1 MLTWFFSEFRY
12 LWEKEQPTAGRSYF
26 QYAFSLEI
34 DREGPVCNPAIRLL
48 GHISLDLA
56 QPRAALEAYNET
68 LRARLRLVG
77 PDDDS
82 IADVYDSIAC
92 SYTEMDDVTKAYE
105 YLDKAK
111 EIRLAK
117 KSERMARTN
126 AIYSMTHLRAGKPDL
141 ALEAL
146 KDCWRKQNLTEDQIA
161 VSRYPKHSGDIVL
174 LSRIHYAQGNYVS
187 ALELASKSITIRQ
200 GHFGNKGPRVADSM
214 YLVATMLT
222 RDQKVSVAAKLLREI
237 VDMSQG
243 MLEMNGHLA
252 RALWTL
258 ANLERKNG
266 NDVGAEELRQKAK
279 EVRGRIE
286 GKEAPD
292 EDTDESFEAL
302 VGYMLW

>member
-1 MLTWFFSEFRY
+1 
-12 LWEKEQPTAGRSYF
+12 
-26 QYAFSLEI
+26 
-34 DREGPVCNPAIRLL
+34 
-48 GHISLDLA
+48 
-56 QPRAALEAYNET
+56 
-68 LRARLRLVG
+68 
-77 PDDDS
+77 
-82 IADVYDSIAC
+82 
-92 SYTEMDDVTKAYE
+92 MDDVTNAYE

-111 EIRLAK
+111 KIRLAQ
-117 KSERMARTN
+117 KSESMARTN
-126 AIYSMTHLRAGKPDL
+126 AIYSMTHLRAGKPEL
-141 ALEAL
+141 ALESL

-161 VSRYPKHSGDIVL
+161 ISRYPKHSGDIVL

-187 ALELASKSITIRQ
+187 ALELASNSITIRQ

-222 RDQKVSVAAKLLREI
+222 RDQKISLAIKLLREI

-258 ANLERKNG
+258 ANLEKKNG

-292 EDTDESFEAL
+292 EYTDEAFEAL

>member
-1 MLTWFFSEFRY
+1 MLSWFRY

-26 QYAFSLEI
+26 NYALSLKV
-34 DREGPVCNPAIRLL
+34 DREGPICNPAIRLL
-48 GHISLDLA
+48 GHVVLDLA
-56 QPRAALEAYNET
+56 QPRAALEAYNEALAT
-68 LRARLRLVG
+68 RLRLVE

-92 SYTEMDDVTKAYE
+92 SYTEMNDVTGAYE

-111 EIRLAK
+111 EIRLAGN
-117 KSERMARTN
+117 SERMARTN
-126 AIYSMTHLRAGKPDL
+126 AVYAMTHLRAGKPDL

-146 KDCWRKQNLTEDQIA
+146 KDCWQKQNLTENQIA
-161 VSRYPKHSGDIVL
+161 VFRYPKHSGDIVL
-174 LSRIHYAQGNYVS
+174 LSRIHYSQGNNAT
-187 ALELASKSITIRQ
+187 ALELASKSIAIRQ

-214 YLVATMLT
+214 YLVASMLIS
-222 RDQKVSVAAKLLREI
+222 DQKASLAAKLLREV

-258 ANLERKNG
+258 ANLENDIG
-266 NDVGAEELRQKAK
+266 NEAEAEELRTKAR
-279 EVRGRIE
+279 EARARIE

-292 EDTDESFEAL
+292 DDTDEALGAL

>member
-1 MLTWFFSEFRY
+1 MNYALSLDVRRD
-12 LWEKEQPTAGRSYF
+12 GR
-26 QYAFSLEI
+26 I
-34 DREGPVCNPAIRLL
+34 CNPAVNLL

-68 LRARLRLVG
+68 LRVRLRLFG
-77 PDDDS
+77 PDGDS

-174 LSRIHYAQGNYVS
+174 LSRIHYAQGSYVS
-187 ALELASKSITIRQ
+187 ALELAFKSITIRQ

-222 RDQKVSVAAKLLREI
+222 RDQNVSVAAKLLREI

-266 NDVGAEELRQKAK
+266 NDIGAEELRQKAK

-286 GKEAPD
+286 GKEGPD

>member
-1 MLTWFFSEFRY
+1 M
-12 LWEKEQPTAGRSYF
+12 
-26 QYAFSLEI
+26 
-34 DREGPVCNPAIRLL
+34 
-48 GHISLDLA
+48 
-56 QPRAALEAYNET
+56 
-68 LRARLRLVG
+68 VG

-92 SYTEMDDVTKAYE
+92 SYTEMNDLTKAYE

-126 AIYSMTHLRAGKPDL
+126 AIYAMTHLRAGKTDL
-141 ALEAL
+141 ALKAL
-146 KDCWRKQNLTEDQIA
+146 KDCWSKQNLTEEQIS

-174 LSRIHYAQGNYVS
+174 LSRIHYARGNYVS

-214 YLVATMLT
+214 YLVATMLN
-222 RDQKVSVAAKLLREI
+222 RDQKVSLAAKLLREI

-252 RALWTL
+252 RAMWAL
-258 ANLERKNG
+258 ANLENQNG
-266 NDVGAEELRQKAK
+266 NEAGAEELRQKAR

-292 EDTDESFEAL
+292 EDTDEAFGAL